1 MPTDDD
7 FDPDAVFQRVAKL
20 YDSLL
25 GEAEYILKA
34 GSRQNKIALIKAV
47 VPAMMKEMAARDD
60 TNSKQEAAAA
70 LAELFGN
77 TRGQIK
83 ARPQLPTDDVS
94 DGPDTVR

>member
-1 MPTDDD
+1 MPTEDD

-47 VPAMMKEMAARDD
+47 VPAMMKEMAAREDSS
-60 TNSKQEAAAA
+60 SKEEAAKA
-70 LAELFGN
+70 LTQLFSD

-83 ARPQLPTDDVS
+83 ARPELPTDMP